1 MDGRQLGPIRGL
13 HSFLNHGNVLIS
25 IINVR
30 GWPLVT
36 LNSGCLHLKVFMW
49 LDFLANLDFNV
60 PHLALPDI
68 SLHIFIVKGDVVR
81 VSICEGGF
89 LPW

>member
-1 MDGRQLGPIRGL
+1 MG
-13 HSFLNHGNVLIS
+13 
-25 IINVR
+25 
-30 GWPLVT
+30 
-36 LNSGCLHLKVFMW
+36 